1 MSRGPR
7 GFFGELYLRST
18 RPFLRDHVTDAEGA
32 YLSERLREAGVA
44 GPVLDLG
51 CGHGRHLA
59 RVRAQGWNAVGLDS
73 DARSLAEAR
82 QHGPVVQGD
91 FFCPPF
97 LPATLGAAYCWYNT
111 LFTFEDDEQREALA
125 AVARCVAP
133 GGLVVL
139 QGSAKALAAQNPVAR
154 YDGLLPDGCRLEER
168 CDYDSARSR
177 DVISRR
183 LTLPD
188 GRVMAADFFIRY
200 YDPDEVRALVE
211 AAGLTLKWVHG
222 GVDGSAPTPLSSELI
237 VGAQRRG

>member
-1 MSRGPR
+1 MARGPP

-32 YLSERLREAGVA
+32 YLSERLREAAVQGL
-44 GPVLDLG
+44 VLDLG

-59 RVRAQGWNAVGLDS
+59 RVRAQGWNVVGLDF
-73 DARSLAEAR
+73 DPISLGEAR
-82 QHGPVVQGD
+82 PHGPVVQGD
-91 FFCPPF
+91 FFRPPF
-97 LPATLGAAYCWYNT
+97 RPAAFAAAYCWYNT

-125 AVARCVAP
+125 ALARCVAP

-139 QGSAKALAAQNPVAR
+139 QGSAKALAAKNPVAR
-154 YDGLLPDGCRLEER
+154 YDALLPDGCRLEEK
-168 CDYDSARSR
+168 CDYDSKRSR

-200 YDPDEVRALVE
+200 YDPGEVRALVE
-211 AAGLTLKWVHG
+211 AAGLRLKWVHG
-222 GVDGSAPTPLSSELI
+222 GVDGSAPTPESSELI
-237 VGAQRRG
+237 VGAERRG